1 MWAEAAIQRCSIE
14 IGCNFIKK
22 ETMAQVFSCE
32 FCEISNN
39 TYFYRAPPVGVSESE
54 NQDNYYLGLGQKV

>member
-1 MWAEAAIQRCSIE
+1 
-14 IGCNFIKK
+14 
-22 ETMAQVFSCE
+22 MAQVFSCE

-39 TYFYRAPPVGVSESE
+39 TYFYRAPPVGASESE